1 MEDYAAKMELKSD
14 AALRAYVTDYAQYRD
29 EAVLAALSELRRR
42 GHPAPEEAEL
52 RPLLEAAVQ
61 QQAEA
66 SRQAQVAAEEPTD
79 DLPALYSPVGILV
92 ISATVSVVAGAVLLA
107 LNLQRLKRTGAIVGL
122 IAFVLAYLV
131 AEVFVFQWL
140 MSQRLLSPMVSLLL
154 DVPLMLAYMWWFWP
168 RYVRTYEFKA
178 RNWLLPLGICVL
190 LKVGLALLVLN
201 IPGAQHLLQQQVE
214 QLQRR

>member
-14 AALRAYVTDYAQYRD
+14 AALREYVTGHAQYRD
-29 EAVLAALSELRRR
+29 EAVLAALGELRRR
-42 GHPAPEEAEL
+42 GQPAPEEAEL

-61 QQAEA
+61 QQVEA
-66 SRQAQVAAEEPTD
+66 TRQAQAAEQPED
-79 DLPALYSPVGILV
+79 ADLPVLYSPVGILV

-122 IAFVLAYLV
+122 IAFVVAYLV
-131 AEVFVFQWL
+131 AEIFIFQWL
-140 MSQRLLSPMVSLLL
+140 VAQRLLSPMVSLLL

-168 RYVRTYEFKA
+168 RYVRTYQFRA

-190 LKVGLALLVLN
+190 LKLSLALLVLKS
-201 IPGAQHLLQQQVE
+201 PAAQQLLKQQVE
-214 QLQRR
+214 QLQQR